1 MCLSEQVE
9 KEVVQTCKAG
19 RKTGIHEHPLQ
30 GLQVPSLGRARAT
43 CGQAEHRGSW
53 SLPRGADTEVA
64 RKVVNTRKRVLN
76 LEWLRWQVMQ
86 TSSQVSELQARWL
99 KNEERKRKRDYD
111 DAAPVTTNPL
121 SSDATRRSQKQWKP
135 RARERGTP
143 IFLSGTFQT
152 TEERRAE

>member
-1 MCLSEQVE
+1 M
-9 KEVVQTCKAG
+9 
-19 RKTGIHEHPLQ
+19 
-30 GLQVPSLGRARAT
+30 
-43 CGQAEHRGSW
+43 
-53 SLPRGADTEVA
+53 
-64 RKVVNTRKRVLN
+64 VNTRKRVLN